1 MVELDEVEWAFRI
14 RRYEQLKEVFADEV
28 AEATASAQAERETAR
43 PELDAIIDAFKES
56 LDLQAFR
63 AGMDQWA
70 RGKPW
75 YGFSGAAGQMF
86 LNQLINDS
94 ESAEITP
101 VLVGAL
107 TPPGNEEAAA
117 NQVEALVSLVE
128 RLRQGGSGAAVG
140 RVAFL
145 LSWFWWLEAPDEW
158 PVSWPS
164 ASDALKKFGFLPEGM
179 PPADQYLL
187 YREHFMRFGPFLE
200 VEQTLSQVSK
210 APLLGL
216 DVTAVERC
224 QRIAELAREPAEDDG
239 TYDLNRRNVAVLCQM
254 ARHMAKPLAEVVE
267 ECLGAE
273 QKLGWAGEFW
283 AGDRGVLREDVWT
296 SWRPEVGHRTPQ
308 INLIVSITGV
318 SIGLYASSHQ
328 NDGKGYS
335 KLVFDLLQDN
345 KPPDTEWMTWGYAA
359 TDELL
364 LEDRPSWAMLGKKI
378 SLEELTTPESLEE
391 SVREVATALQP
402 PFEFVWK
409 ADTSPGPPPPSP
421 PTEDHIE
428 LAAQFLEESGYPT
441 ETDTSQKSQRE
452 IWEKMLQPENLASVP
467 LAEIR
472 RIYNGGTYGHPGPQS
487 HLNTTL
493 RDGGDA
499 AFQRLLVALNHLL
512 WEQDEPLEK
521 RIDRVMDDD
530 DLGVRGFKET
540 AIMKFLAVAYPERFL
555 ALYVFSGEQGK
566 AAALSL
572 LGQQSPDLTESVGRR
587 HVLSNDALGAITE
600 PLFPGD
606 LWAQSRFLYWLRE
619 RSDQSDAI
627 DEPDQEDRIGDAAED
642 LHLSRDFLDEVHG
655 LLKRHRQLIFYG
667 PPGTGKT
674 FVARRLAEAIAPN
687 EEQRMLVQ
695 FHPSTSYE
703 DFIEGYRPISTSS
716 DDIVYK
722 LVDGPLR
729 IMADRAASDPLNR
742 PHILIIDEIN
752 RANLAKVLGELLF
765 LLEYREAEIH
775 PLYRPDEPF
784 SLPDNLWLLGTMNTA
799 DRSIATVDVALR
811 RRFHFVPFIPDD
823 RDENPI
829 SGLLGRWLVANDEPA
844 WVADLVDGVNQQLRK
859 ELGGDHLLLGPSYFM
874 TEGLDRDQLALI
886 WRYQIGPMLNDL
898 FFGDERAKQF
908 RFDSVWKEHGPEQ
921 QSENP

>member
-1 MVELDEVEWAFRI
+1 MVELDEVEWSFRI
-14 RRYEQLKEVFADEV
+14 RRYEQLKEAFADEV
-28 AEATASAQAERETAR
+28 AEAMASAQAERESAR
-43 PELDAIIDAFKES
+43 PELDGIISAFKES

-70 RGKPW
+70 RGKSW
-75 YGFSGAAGQMF
+75 FGFGGPNGAMF

-94 ESAEITP
+94 EPAEITP

-107 TPPGNEEAAA
+107 TPPGNEKAAV
-117 NQVEALVSLVE
+117 NQIEALVSLVE
-128 RLRQGGSGAAVG
+128 RLRQGGSAAAVG
-140 RVAFL
+140 RVGAL

-158 PVSWPS
+158 PVSWTS
-164 ASDALKKFGFLPEGM
+164 ASDALQKLGFLPEGM
-179 PPADQYLL
+179 PSADQYLL
-187 YREHFMRFGPFLE
+187 YREHFKRFGPSVE
-200 VEQTLSQVSK
+200 VEQTLASVSK

-216 DVTAVERC
+216 DVTAVDRC
-224 QRIAELAREPAEDDG
+224 QRGAELAREPAEDDG
-239 TYDLNRRNVAVLCQM
+239 TYDLNRRNVAVLVQM
-254 ARHMAKPLAEVVE
+254 ARHMAKPLGKVVE

-273 QKLGWAGEFW
+273 QKRGWAGEFW
-283 AGDRGVLREDVWT
+283 AGHKSRLREDVWT

-308 INLIVSITGV
+308 INLIVSTTGV

-335 KLVFDLLQDN
+335 RLVFDLLQDN
-345 KPPDTEWMTWGYAA
+345 KPPDTEWMTWGYAL
-359 TDELL
+359 TEEVP

-378 SLEELTTPESLEE
+378 PLEELTTAESLEQ
-391 SVREVATALQP
+391 SVREVATALRP
-402 PFEFVWK
+402 AFELVWK
-409 ADTSPGPPPPSP
+409 ADTSPGPPVPAP
-421 PTEDHIE
+421 PTGDLRE
-428 LAAQFLEESGYPT
+428 LAARFLQESGYPT
-441 ETDTSQKSQRE
+441 EADTSQKAQQE
-452 IWEKMLQPENLASVP
+452 IWQQMLQPQNLASIP
-467 LAEIR
+467 LTEIR
-472 RIYNGGTYGHPGPQS
+472 RIYNGGAYGSPGPQS
-487 HLNTTL
+487 ILNTTI

-512 WEQDEPLEK
+512 WDQDEPFES
-521 RIDRVMDDD
+521 RIDRVMNDDD
-530 DLGVRGFKET
+530 RGLRGFKESV
-540 AIMKFLAVAYPERFL
+540 IMKFLAIAYPERFL

-572 LGQQSPDLTESVGRR
+572 LGQQSPDLSEPVGRR
-587 HVLSNDALGAITE
+587 QVLSNDALRAITE

-606 LWAQSRFLYWLRE
+606 LWAQSRFLYWLR
-619 RSDQSDAI
+619 DQGDVI
-627 DEPDQEDRIGDAAED
+627 DDPDEEDRIGNAAED
-642 LHLSRDFLDEVHG
+642 LYLSRDFLDEVHG
-655 LLKRHRQLIFYG
+655 LLERHRQVIFYG

-674 FVARRLAEAIAPN
+674 YVARRLAEAIAPN
-687 EEQRMLVQ
+687 EEQRMLIQ

-703 DFIEGYRPISTSS
+703 DFIEGYRPVSTGS

-765 LLEYREAEIH
+765 LLEYREAEIY
-775 PLYRPDEPF
+775 PLYRSDEPF
-784 SLPDNLWLLGTMNTA
+784 SLPDNLWILGTMNTA

-811 RRFHFVPFIPDD
+811 RRFQFVPFIPDD

-829 SGLLGRWLVANDEPA
+829 SGLLGRWLAANDEPA

-874 TEGLDRDQLALI
+874 TKGLDRDQLSLI

-898 FFGDERAKQF
+898 FFGDERAKRF
-908 RFDSVWKEHGPEQ
+908 RFDSVWKEHGPDQ
-921 QSENP
+921 PSETP